1 MVKCVGDGLAPSRNK
16 KYNQRITGIYF
27 FFLILFSCIALRI
40 VYLQVFR
47 SNFFQSLAQN
57 QRYRLVKLQGRRGD
71 IFDRQKRILA
81 TGISCYSAFADPAV
95 VGDPNSIAEIL
106 SADLSLSKENLLS
119 KLKKKKRFVWLKR
132 KISWADKEKIKS
144 HKLGGIGF
152 LREEKRFYPQDD
164 LAAAVTGIVNID
176 NKGLEGLEL
185 VYDDYLRGKDGWVR
199 ILQDSA
205 SREIILSSQIITP
218 QAGAD
223 ITLSLDAQ
231 IQYWAEEYLGKA
243 IEDFRAVSGG
253 VVIMDASNGEIL
265 ALANYPGFN
274 PNRLKSILPQQIG
287 NHTVADMF
295 EPGSVFKVVTL
306 LAAVNENKI
315 SNEDK
320 FFCENGKFKIPG
332 TILHDWKPYGDL
344 SFKEVFMKSSNI
356 GVAKIVQSL
365 GPGIFSGYLKRL
377 AFGSLSGIDLPGEAK
392 GLVKPM
398 NKWSKTSPYIIPIGQ
413 EVGVNLL
420 QLVRA
425 FAVVANGGY
434 LVKPHLVKSI
444 CSQDFC
450 EESSFESKKR
460 VFPKSSADRAK
471 DILIAVVAEG
481 TGNRAQVKGRK
492 IGGKTGTA
500 QKYDPELKRYSP
512 SKYRATFVGFIADLN
527 PPLVIGVT
535 VDEPQRSHFGGVVAA
550 PVFKNIAQKVI
561 KYIEGAGG

>member
-1 MVKCVGDGLAPSRNK
+1 MRR
-16 KYNQRITGIYF
+16 KYNQRITGVYF
-27 FFLILFSCIALRI
+27 FFLILFFGIALRI
-40 VYLQVFR
+40 FYLQVFR

-57 QRYRLVKLQGRRGD
+57 QRYRLINLQGKRGD

-81 TGISCYSAFADPAV
+81 TGISCYSVFADPALV
-95 VGDPNSIAEIL
+95 KEPNSTAEIL
-106 SADLSLSKENLLS
+106 SATLNLSRENLLS
-119 KLKKKKRFVWLKR
+119 RLKRKKRFIWLKR
-132 KISWADKEKIKS
+132 KISWADKEKVKS
-144 HKLGGIGF
+144 HRLEGIGF
-152 LREEKRFYPQDD
+152 IREERRFYPQDD

-199 ILQDSA
+199 VLQDSA

-223 ITLSLDAQ
+223 IILSLDAQ
-231 IQYWAEEYLGKA
+231 MQYWAEEYLGRTVK
-243 IEDFRAVSGG
+243 DFKAVSGG
-253 VVIMDASNGEIL
+253 VVIMDSSNGEIL

-274 PNRLKSILPQQIG
+274 PNELGSILPQQMR
-287 NHTVADMF
+287 NRTVSDMF
-295 EPGSVFKVVTL
+295 EPGSVFKVATL

-332 TILHDWKPYGDL
+332 TTLHDWKPYGEL
-344 SFKEVFMKSSNI
+344 TFEEVFMKSSNI
-356 GVAKIVQSL
+356 GVAKIVQLL
-365 GPGIFSGYLKRL
+365 GPDIFSGYLKRL
-377 AFGSLSGIDLPGEAK
+377 EFGRLSGIDLPGEAK
-392 GLVKPM
+392 GLVKSLD
-398 NKWSKTSPYIIPIGQ
+398 KWSRTSAYIIPIGQ

-425 FAVVANGGY
+425 FAAVVNGGY

-450 EESSFESKKR
+450 EESTFTSKKR
-460 VFPKSSADRAK
+460 IFPKSSADRAK
-471 DILIAVVAEG
+471 DILIAVVSEG
-481 TGNRAQVKGRK
+481 TGKRAQVKGRK

-500 QKYDPELKRYSP
+500 QKYDTKLKRYSS

-527 PPLVIGVT
+527 PPLAIGVT
-535 VDEPQRSHFGGVVAA
+535 IDEPQRSHFGGVVAA

-561 KYIEGAGG
+561 KYIEGAGN